1 MNEQRNGYSFRVRE
15 SAPLMQRIMECADGV
30 TLAYIHME
38 YINGFFFKC
47 TILEESYDHLPNVG

>member
-1 MNEQRNGYSFRVRE
+1 
-15 SAPLMQRIMECADGV
+15 MQHIMECPEGF

-38 YINGFFFKC
+38 YINGFFKC